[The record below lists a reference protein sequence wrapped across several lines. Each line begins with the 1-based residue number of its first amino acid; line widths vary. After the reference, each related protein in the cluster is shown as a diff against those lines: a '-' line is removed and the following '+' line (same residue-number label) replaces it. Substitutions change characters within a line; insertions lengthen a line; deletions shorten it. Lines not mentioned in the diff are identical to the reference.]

1 MVSPQLLK
9 TNSETLRGVL
19 NINKPSGISSFDVI
33 RAIKR
38 IIYESESLQKKNLPI
53 KLGHAGTLDPMA
65 NGVLLILFNEATK
78 INPFLMEQKKE
89 YLAEIRLGIRTDSDD
104 ITGKVLEE
112 KNIPTIPLKQIKQV
126 LSKFEGE
133 ISQNPPSFSA
143 LHAQGKRL
151 YEIARAGKT
160 VETKPRQVSIDEIE
174 LIKFVSPILTIRT
187 IVSKGTYIR
196 ALARDIGNELG
207 CGATL
212 NSLTRTRIGNF
223 KLTQSIKLA
232 DLTLTTIQNQI
243 CPIAQALPNLKS
255 AYIKPSVINK
265 LLTGQPI
272 NFSELSEPD
281 SSQSITNGLVMLSDS
296 EQKIVAIAQPIND
309 GFKPIRLI
317 YADIPKK

>member
-1 MVSPQLLK
+1 MVSPPLLK
-9 TNSETLRGVL
+9 TNAETFRGVL
-19 NINKPSGISSFDVI
+19 NVNKPSGISSYDVI

-38 IIYESESLQKKNLPI
+38 IFYESMSSSKGGQPI

-78 INPFLMEQKKE
+78 ITPYLTEQKKE
-89 YLAEIRLGIRTDSDD
+89 YIAEIRLGIRTDSDD

-112 KNIPTIPLKQIKQV
+112 KNIPAIPLKQIKQV
-126 LSKFEGE
+126 LSKFQGE
-133 ISQNPPSFSA
+133 ISQNPPIFSA

-151 YEIARAGKT
+151 YDIARAGKT
-160 VETKPRQVSIDEIE
+160 VETKPRKVTIDEIE
-174 LIKFVSPILTIRT
+174 LIKFILPILTIRT
-187 IVSKGTYIR
+187 VVSKGTYIR

-223 KLTQSIKLA
+223 QLTDSVSLIE
-232 DLTLTTIQNQI
+232 LTLTLIRKEMV
-243 CPIAQALPNLKS
+243 PIADALPNLNS
-255 AYIKPSVINK
+255 AFVQAAAIDK

-272 NFSELSEPD
+272 KLTELSEPNF
-281 SSQSITNGLVMLSDS
+281 SSLSSPLVKLFDD
-296 EQKIVAIAQPIND
+296 EQKIMAIAQPIND
-309 GFKPIRLI
+309 GLKPIRLI

>member
-112 KNIPTIPLKQIKQV
+112 KNIPTIPLK
-126 LSKFEGE
+126 
-133 ISQNPPSFSA
+133 PSFSA

-281 SSQSITNGLVMLSDS
+281 SSQSITSPLVMLSDS